1 MVKYLPAVI
10 IATFLWIFLVLVWHA
25 LRPQDPIIVG
35 SGSPGPEPTVSE
47 PPNKENPRVIALQRM
62 DRRLSRLARS
72 NLAFNA
78 PKQMRLGEN
87 ETLKLT
93 LSPSAS
99 VGELTQRLRESGAT
113 GRIVSE
119 QQIVTAKRMQARLTG
134 SDFEIE
140 ATSPE
145 TQAITFSQ
153 PTDWTWDVAPTEGGE
168 NKKLYLAVTALVRVE
183 GETTPRQI
191 RSFSKTLTVNVT
203 VGQRISGF
211 MGTNWQWLWTAIL
224 VPVGVWGWEKW
235 KDRREQRS
243 VRTPPNE

>member
-1 MVKYLPAVI
+1 VNENGVCDVKE
-10 IATFLWIFLVLVWHA
+10 HA
-25 LRPQDPIIVG
+25 QPPEA
-35 SGSPGPEPTVSE
+35 SPKE
-47 PPNKENPRVIALQRM
+47 ENPRVIALQRM
-62 DRRLSRLARS
+62 DSRLSRLARS

-78 PKQMRLGEN
+78 PKQMRLGET

-99 VGELTQRLRESGAT
+99 VGELTHRLRESGAR

-119 QQIVTAKRMQARLTG
+119 QQIVTAQRMEARLTG
-134 SDFEIE
+134 SEFEIE

-145 TQAITFSQ
+145 TQAITYTQ
-153 PTDWTWDVAPTEGGE
+153 PTDWTWEVTPTEGGE
-168 NKKLYLAVTALVRVE
+168 NKKLHLTVTALLRVE
-183 GETTPRQI
+183 GETTPREI

-211 MGTNWQWLWTAIL
+211 VGTNWQWLWTAIL
-224 VPVGVWGWEKW
+224 VPVGVWGWKKW

-243 VRTPPNE
+243 ARTPPNE

>member
-10 IATFLWIFLVLVWHA
+10 IATSLWSLWIFLVLVWHA
-25 LRPQDPIIVG
+25 LGPQEDFRA
-35 SGSPGPEPTVSE
+35 GSPGPEPTVSE
-47 PPNKENPRVIALQRM
+47 PPNKQNPRVRALQRM

-113 GRIVSE
+113 GKIVSE

-134 SDFEIE
+134 SEFEIE

-153 PTDWTWDVAPTEGGE
+153 PTDWTWDVTPTEEGDSV
-168 NKKLYLAVTALVRVE
+168 LDLTVTALIHVE

-191 RSFSKTLTVNVT
+191 RSFSKLVTVNVT

-211 MGTNWQWLWTAIL
+211 VGTNWQWLWTAIL

-243 VRTPPNE
+243 ALTPPNE